1 MELFVGSPT
10 DSSVTSVSK
19 EIIDWD
25 QGMESEMS
33 ACSMSIRLSRNNTM
47 PLVTY
52 NKSKKKK
59 NADLEELKFT
69 PHGICKFVEPVEPNV
84 QVYLTPECLFVD
96 LQVKLQLTSQDGLW
110 ANETPWR
117 CSTIVLRWNDIW
129 D

>member
-59 NADLEELKFT
+59 MQTWK
-69 PHGICKFVEPVEPNV
+69 
-84 QVYLTPECLFVD
+84 
-96 LQVKLQLTSQDGLW
+96 S
-110 ANETPWR
+110 
-117 CSTIVLRWNDIW
+117 
-129 D
+129 